1 MSSHTYIIFLLK
13 LAKRDRNEEGTI
25 RVKEESQ
32 QVTHKDKMPKA
43 TWVSFKRE
51 RSSICVMF

>member
-13 LAKRDRNEEGTI
+13 LAKRDRNEDI
-25 RVKEESQ
+25 RVKEEGQ
-32 QVTHKDKMPKA
+32 QVTHKDKKPKT